1 MDFNILW
8 RYFSWA
14 NQATAAI
21 ALWIATMYLF
31 VKGKNYFVSLI
42 PALFIT
48 YMVFVY
54 ILNQKIGFNLDLN
67 VSFIVGIVLTV
78 LLAVLF
84 FVKAKNNKKAKME
97 TDVVVK

>member
-1 MDFNILW
+1 M
-8 RYFSWA
+8 
-14 NQATAAI
+14 
-21 ALWIATMYLF
+21 
-31 VKGKNYFVSLI
+31 SLV

-78 LLAVLF
+78 ILAVMF
-84 FVKAKNNKKAKME
+84 FIKAKNNKANKIE
-97 TDVVVK
+97 TDIIVD